1 MKKIALLLL
10 VGFGFAALANQ
21 AAAQSKLQDWAEL
34 KEFHKVMAQTFHPS
48 EEGNLE
54 PIKTRIGEMVEKAK
68 TLQASKFPA
77 DFDNEKI
84 RKAVNQLVTD
94 SQKLQVAIKKGASD
108 KKITKSLSGL
118 HDVFHQIVGLC
129 SENEHHDHDHKEG
142 EGHSHEGH
150 SHEGHTH

>member
-10 VGFGFAALANQ
+10 VGFGITALANQ
-21 AAAQSKLQDWAEL
+21 AAAQNKQEWPEL

-68 TLQASKFPA
+68 ALQASKFPA
-77 DFDNEKI
+77 DYDNEKMK
-84 RKAVNQLVTD
+84 KAVNQLVTD
-94 SQKLQVAIKKGASD
+94 SEKLQASIKSGASD

-118 HDVFHQIVGLC
+118 HDVFHQVQGLC
-129 SENEHHDHDHKEG
+129 STTENHEHEHKEG
-142 EGHSHEGH
+142 DGHKH
-150 SHEGHTH
+150 

>member
-10 VGFGFAALANQ
+10 VGFGITALVNQ
-21 AAAQSKLQDWAEL
+21 ASAQSKQEWPEL

-54 PIKTRIGEMVEKAK
+54 PIKTRVGEMVQKAK
-68 TLQASKFPA
+68 NLQASKFPS
-77 DFDNEKI
+77 DYDNAKM
-84 RKAVNQLVTD
+84 KAAVDQLVTD
-94 SQKLQVAIKKGASD
+94 SQKLEADIKKGASD

-129 SENEHHDHDHKEG
+129 SATENHDHEHKEG
-142 EGHSHEGH
+142 DGHSHEGH
-150 SHEGHTH
+150 SH

>member
-10 VGFGFAALANQ
+10 VGFGFAAMANQ

-94 SQKLQVAIKKGASD
+94 SQKLQADIKKGASD

-129 SENEHHDHDHKEG
+129 SENEHHDHDHDHG
-142 EGHSHEGH
+142 GHSHEGH

>member
-10 VGFGFAALANQ
+10 VGFGFAALANH
-21 AAAQSKLQDWAEL
+21 ASAQSKQEWPEL

-68 TLQASKFPA
+68 ALQASKFPS
-77 DFDNEKI
+77 DYNNEKMK
-84 RKAVNQLVTD
+84 KAVDQLVAD
-94 SQKLQVAIKKGASD
+94 SEKLQTAIKDGASD

-118 HDVFHQIVGLC
+118 HDVFHQIQGLC
-129 SENEHHDHDHKEG
+129 STTEGHDHEHEHKEG
-142 EGHSHEGH
+142 EGHSH
-150 SHEGHTH
+150 

>member
-10 VGFGFAALANQ
+10 VGFGISALMNQ
-21 AAAQSKLQDWAEL
+21 ATAQSKLQDWNEL
-34 KEFHKVMAQTFHPS
+34 KDFHKVMAQTFHPS

-84 RKAVNQLVTD
+84 KKAVAQLVTD
-94 SQKLQVAIKKGASD
+94 SEKLQKAIKDGASD
-108 KKITKSLSGL
+108 KKITKSLSEL

-129 SENEHHDHDHKEG
+129 SETEGHDHDHNHENG
-142 EGHSHEGH
+142 EGHNH
-150 SHEGHTH
+150 SH

>member
-10 VGFGFAALANQ
+10 VGFGIAALASQ
-21 AAAQSKLQDWAEL
+21 ASAQSKQEWPEL

-54 PIKTRIGEMVEKAK
+54 PIKTRIGEMVQKAK
-68 TLQASKFPA
+68 TLQASKFPS
-77 DFDNEKI
+77 DYDNAKM
-84 RKAVNQLVTD
+84 KAAVDQLVTD
-94 SQKLQVAIKKGASD
+94 SQKLEADIKKGASD

-118 HDVFHQIVGLC
+118 HDVFHQIQGLC
-129 SENEHHDHDHKEG
+129 SATEKHDHDHKEG
-142 EGHSHEGH
+142 DGH

>member
-10 VGFGFAALANQ
+10 VGFGISALMNQ
-21 AAAQSKLQDWAEL
+21 AVAQSKLQDWNEL
-34 KEFHKVMAQTFHPS
+34 KDFHKVMAQTFHPS

-77 DFDNEKI
+77 DFDNDKI
-84 RKAVNQLVTD
+84 KKAVNQLVTD
-94 SQKLQVAIKKGASD
+94 SEKLQKAIKAGASD
-108 KKITKSLSGL
+108 KKITKSLSEL

-129 SENEHHDHDHKEG
+129 SETEGHDHDHEHKEG
-142 EGHSHEGH
+142 EGHNH
-150 SHEGHTH
+150 SH

>member
-10 VGFGFAALANQ
+10 VGFGISALMNQ
-21 AAAQSKLQDWAEL
+21 ATAQSKLQDWNEL
-34 KEFHKVMAQTFHPS
+34 KDFHKVMAQTFHPS

-84 RKAVNQLVTD
+84 KKAVAQLVTD
-94 SQKLQVAIKKGASD
+94 SEKLQKAIKAGASD
-108 KKITKSLSGL
+108 KKITKSLSAL

-129 SENEHHDHDHKEG
+129 SETEGHDHDHEHG
-142 EGHSHEGH
+142 EGHNH
-150 SHEGHTH
+150 SH

>member
-10 VGFGFAALANQ
+10 VGFGIAAWANQ
-21 AAAQSKLQDWAEL
+21 ASAQSKQEWPEL

-54 PIKTRIGEMVEKAK
+54 PIKTRIGEMVQKAK
-68 TLQASKFPA
+68 TLQASKFPS
-77 DFDNEKI
+77 DYDNAKM
-84 RKAVNQLVTD
+84 KAAVDQLVTD
-94 SQKLQVAIKKGASD
+94 SQKLEADIKKGASD

-129 SENEHHDHDHKEG
+129 SATEGHDHDHKEG
-142 EGHSHEGH
+142 DGH

>member
-1 MKKIALLLL
+1 
-10 VGFGFAALANQ
+10 
-21 AAAQSKLQDWAEL
+21 
-34 KEFHKVMAQTFHPS
+34 MAQTFHPS

-94 SQKLQVAIKKGASD
+94 SQKLQKEIKPKLF
-108 KKITKSLSGL
+108 ITLGNKNST
-118 HDVFHQIVGLC
+118 HRYWYIP
-129 SENEHHDHDHKEG
+129 DHSPINPRPKQAVLE
-142 EGHSHEGH
+142 
-150 SHEGHTH
+150 

>member
-10 VGFGFAALANQ
+10 VGFGFAAMANQ
-21 AAAQSKLQDWAEL
+21 AAAQNKQEWPEL

-68 TLQASKFPA
+68 TLQSSKFPA
-77 DFDNEKI
+77 DYDNEKMK
-84 RKAVNQLVTD
+84 KAVDQLVAD
-94 SQKLQVAIKKGASD
+94 SEKLQADIKGGASD

-129 SENEHHDHDHKEG
+129 SATEDHEHGHEHKEG
-142 EGHSHEGH
+142 EGHNH
-150 SHEGHTH
+150 

>member
-10 VGFGFAALANQ
+10 VGFGISALMNQ
-21 AAAQSKLQDWAEL
+21 AVAQSKLQDWNEL
-34 KEFHKVMAQTFHPS
+34 KDFHKVMAQTFHPS

-84 RKAVNQLVTD
+84 KKAVAQLVTD
-94 SQKLQVAIKKGASD
+94 SEKLQKAIKAGASD
-108 KKITKSLSGL
+108 KKITKSLSEL

-129 SENEHHDHDHKEG
+129 SETEGHDHDHEHKEG
-142 EGHSHEGH
+142 EGHNH
-150 SHEGHTH
+150 SH

>member
-94 SQKLQVAIKKGASD
+94 SQKLQADIKKGASD

-129 SENEHHDHDHKEG
+129 SENEHHDHDHD
-142 EGHSHEGH
+142 GHSHEGH

>member
-10 VGFGFAALANQ
+10 VGFGFAALANH
-21 AAAQSKLQDWAEL
+21 ASAQSKQEWPEL

-68 TLQASKFPA
+68 ALQASKFPS
-77 DFDNEKI
+77 DYNNEKMK
-84 RKAVNQLVTD
+84 KAVDQLVAD
-94 SQKLQVAIKKGASD
+94 SEKLQTAIKDGASD

-118 HDVFHQIVGLC
+118 HDVFHQIQGLC
-129 SENEHHDHDHKEG
+129 STTEGHDHEHKEG
-142 EGHSHEGH
+142 EGHSH
-150 SHEGHTH
+150 

>member
-10 VGFGFAALANQ
+10 VGFGITALANQ
-21 AAAQSKLQDWAEL
+21 AAAQNKQEWPEL

-68 TLQASKFPA
+68 ALQASKFPA
-77 DFDNEKI
+77 DYDNEKMK
-84 RKAVNQLVTD
+84 KAVDQLVTD
-94 SQKLQVAIKKGASD
+94 SEKLQASIKSGASD

-118 HDVFHQIVGLC
+118 HDVFHQVQGLC
-129 SENEHHDHDHKEG
+129 STTENHEHEHKEG
-142 EGHSHEGH
+142 DGHKH
-150 SHEGHTH
+150 

>member
-10 VGFGFAALANQ
+10 VGFGISALMSQ
-21 AAAQSKLQDWAEL
+21 ASAQSKLQDWNEL
-34 KEFHKVMAQTFHPS
+34 KDFHKVMAQTFHPS

-77 DFDNEKI
+77 DFDNEKVK
-84 RKAVNQLVTD
+84 KAVAQLVTD
-94 SQKLQVAIKKGASD
+94 SEKLQKAIKAGASD
-108 KKITKSLSGL
+108 KKITKAISEL

-129 SENEHHDHDHKEG
+129 SETEGHDHDHEHKEG
-142 EGHSHEGH
+142 EGHNH
-150 SHEGHTH
+150 SH

>member
-10 VGFGFAALANQ
+10 VGFGIAALANQ

-77 DFDNEKI
+77 DFNNEKVK
-84 RKAVNQLVTD
+84 KAVDKLVTD
-94 SQKLQVAIKKGASD
+94 SEKLQKAIKGGASD

-129 SENEHHDHDHKEG
+129 SATEDHEHEHKEG
-142 EGHSHEGH
+142 DGHSHEGH
-150 SHEGHTH
+150 SH

>member
-10 VGFGFAALANQ
+10 VGFGISALMNQ
-21 AAAQSKLQDWAEL
+21 ASAQSKLQDWNEL
-34 KEFHKVMAQTFHPS
+34 KDFHKVMAQTFHPS

-84 RKAVNQLVTD
+84 KKAVAQLVTD
-94 SQKLQVAIKKGASD
+94 SEKLQKAIKDGASD
-108 KKITKSLSGL
+108 KKITKAISEL

-129 SENEHHDHDHKEG
+129 SETEGHDHDHEHKEG
-142 EGHSHEGH
+142 EGHNH
-150 SHEGHTH
+150 SH

>member
-10 VGFGFAALANQ
+10 VGFGISALMNQ
-21 AAAQSKLQDWAEL
+21 ANAQSKLQDWNEL
-34 KEFHKVMAQTFHPS
+34 KDFHKVMAQTFHPS

-84 RKAVNQLVTD
+84 KKAVAQLVTD
-94 SQKLQVAIKKGASD
+94 SEKLQKAIKAGASD
-108 KKITKSLSGL
+108 KKITKSLSAL

-129 SENEHHDHDHKEG
+129 SETEGHDHDHEHG
-142 EGHSHEGH
+142 EGHNH
-150 SHEGHTH
+150 SH

>member
-10 VGFGFAALANQ
+10 VGFGITALMNQ
-21 AAAQSKLQDWAEL
+21 ATAQSKLQDWNEL
-34 KEFHKVMAQTFHPS
+34 KDFHKVMAQTFHPS

-77 DFDNEKI
+77 DFDNDKI
-84 RKAVNQLVTD
+84 KKAVAQLVTD
-94 SQKLQVAIKKGASD
+94 SEKLQKAIKDGASD
-108 KKITKSLSGL
+108 KKITKSLSEL

-129 SENEHHDHDHKEG
+129 SETEGHDHDHNHEHG
-142 EGHSHEGH
+142 EGHNH
-150 SHEGHTH
+150 SH

>member
-10 VGFGFAALANQ
+10 VGFGISALMNQ
-21 AAAQSKLQDWAEL
+21 AVAQSKLQDWNEL
-34 KEFHKVMAQTFHPS
+34 KDFHKVMAQTFHPS

-84 RKAVNQLVTD
+84 KKAVNQLVTD
-94 SQKLQVAIKKGASD
+94 SEKLQKAIKAGASD
-108 KKITKSLSGL
+108 KKITKSLSEL

-129 SENEHHDHDHKEG
+129 SETEGHDHDHEHKEG
-142 EGHSHEGH
+142 EGHNH
-150 SHEGHTH
+150 SH

>member
-10 VGFGFAALANQ
+10 VGFGIAALANQ
-21 AAAQSKLQDWAEL
+21 ASAQSKLQDWAEL

-54 PIKTRIGEMVEKAK
+54 PIKTRIGEMVQKAK
-68 TLQASKFPA
+68 TLQASAFPA
-77 DFDNEKI
+77 DFNNEKVK
-84 RKAVNQLVTD
+84 KAVDQLVTD
-94 SQKLQVAIKKGASD
+94 SQKLEADIKNGASD

-129 SENEHHDHDHKEG
+129 SATEDHDHEHKEG
-142 EGHSHEGH
+142 DGHSHEGH
-150 SHEGHTH
+150 SH

>member
-10 VGFGFAALANQ
+10 VGFGFAAMANQ

-94 SQKLQVAIKKGASD
+94 SQKLQADIKKGASD
-108 KKITKSLSGL
+108 KKITKSISDL

-129 SENEHHDHDHKEG
+129 SANEDHHDHDHKEG

-150 SHEGHTH
+150 TH

>member
-10 VGFGFAALANQ
+10 AGFGFAAMANQ
-21 AAAQSKLQDWAEL
+21 AAAQNKQEWPEL

-68 TLQASKFPA
+68 TLQSSKFPA
-77 DFDNEKI
+77 DYDNEKMK
-84 RKAVNQLVTD
+84 KAVDQLVAD
-94 SQKLQVAIKKGASD
+94 SEKLQADIKGGASD

-129 SENEHHDHDHKEG
+129 SATEDHEHGHEHKEG
-142 EGHSHEGH
+142 EGHNH
-150 SHEGHTH
+150 

>member
-10 VGFGFAALANQ
+10 VGFGIAALANQ
-21 AAAQSKLQDWAEL
+21 ATAQSKMQDWAEL

-77 DFDNEKI
+77 DFDNEKVK
-84 RKAVNQLVTD
+84 KAVNQLVTD
-94 SQKLQVAIKKGASD
+94 SEKLQKDIKGGASD
-108 KKITKSLSGL
+108 KKITKSLTGL
-118 HDVFHQIVGLC
+118 HDVFHEIVGLC
-129 SENEHHDHDHKEG
+129 SATEDHDHGHEHKEG
-142 EGHSHEGH
+142 DGHSH
-150 SHEGHTH
+150 

>member
-10 VGFGFAALANQ
+10 VGFGISALMNQ
-21 AAAQSKLQDWAEL
+21 ATAQSKLQDWNEL
-34 KEFHKVMAQTFHPS
+34 KDFHKVMAQTFHPS

-84 RKAVNQLVTD
+84 KKAVAQLVTD
-94 SQKLQVAIKKGASD
+94 SEKLQKAIKGGASD
-108 KKITKSLSGL
+108 KKITKSLSEL

-129 SENEHHDHDHKEG
+129 SETEGHDHDHEHG
-142 EGHSHEGH
+142 EGHNH
-150 SHEGHTH
+150 SH

>member
-10 VGFGFAALANQ
+10 VGFGFAAMANQ
-21 AAAQSKLQDWAEL
+21 AAAQGKQEWPEL
-34 KEFHKVMAQTFHPS
+34 KTFHKVMAQTFHPS

-68 TLQASKFPA
+68 ALQASKFPA
-77 DFDNEKI
+77 DYNNDKMK
-84 RKAVNQLVTD
+84 KAVDQLVTD
-94 SQKLQVAIKKGASD
+94 SQKLEADIKKGAND

-118 HDVFHQIVGLC
+118 HDVFHQIQGLC
-129 SENEHHDHDHKEG
+129 SENEHHDHDHDHG
-142 EGHSHEGH
+142 GHSHEGH

>member
-10 VGFGFAALANQ
+10 VGFGFAAMANQ
-21 AAAQSKLQDWAEL
+21 AAAQNKQEWPEL

-68 TLQASKFPA
+68 ALQASKFPA
-77 DFDNEKI
+77 DYDNEKMK
-84 RKAVNQLVTD
+84 KAVDQLVTD
-94 SQKLQVAIKKGASD
+94 SEKLQAAIKDGASD

-118 HDVFHQIVGLC
+118 HDVFHQIQGLC
-129 SENEHHDHDHKEG
+129 STTEGHGHEHKEG
-142 EGHSHEGH
+142 DGHNH
-150 SHEGHTH
+150 

>member
-10 VGFGFAALANQ
+10 VGFGISALMSQ
-21 AAAQSKLQDWAEL
+21 ASAQSKLQDWNEL
-34 KEFHKVMAQTFHPS
+34 KDFHKVMAQTFHPS

-77 DFDNEKI
+77 DFDNEKV
-84 RKAVNQLVTD
+84 RKAVAQLVTD
-94 SQKLQVAIKKGASD
+94 SEKLQKAIKGGASD
-108 KKITKSLSGL
+108 KKITKAISEL

-129 SENEHHDHDHKEG
+129 SETEGHDHDHEHKEG
-142 EGHSHEGH
+142 EGHNH
-150 SHEGHTH
+150 SH